1 MAARD
6 VPGARGISW
15 PPSFPA
21 TFRPQCW
28 SPFIS
33 QPNSAPGS
41 IRMSDD
47 QQLTSVSVSIRAN
60 CRGVLPVR
68 RRFSRTR
75 CAWSEYPASTAGIAT
90 GP

>member
-41 IRMSDD
+41 IRMS
-47 QQLTSVSVSIRAN
+47 
-60 CRGVLPVR
+60 
-68 RRFSRTR
+68 
-75 CAWSEYPASTAGIAT
+75 
-90 GP
+90 